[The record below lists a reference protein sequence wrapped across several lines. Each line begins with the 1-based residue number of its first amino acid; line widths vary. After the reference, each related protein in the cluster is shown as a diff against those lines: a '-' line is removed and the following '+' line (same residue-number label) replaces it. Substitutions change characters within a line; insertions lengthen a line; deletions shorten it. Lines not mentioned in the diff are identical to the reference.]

1 MSRLTVLSLASFFL
15 TCSTGSVA
23 ENQAKPGEVTISPSA
38 SGYQATPSPG
48 DEQHAAKA
56 LTPLTEKDLDA
67 VRERAMAYLDLIK
80 INDIASAYRM
90 EYGSADG
97 SLSPLRFNQIRPGG
111 FLLDYGIKEVQIQD
125 GEAVVKCNVRVILP
139 EMRTPYDTTWEMRW
153 VMQEGTLY
161 HKSRQP
167 DEAANLGQM
176 LN

>member
-1 MSRLTVLSLASFFL
+1 
-15 TCSTGSVA
+15 
-23 ENQAKPGEVTISPSA
+23 
-38 SGYQATPSPG
+38 
-48 DEQHAAKA
+48 
-56 LTPLTEKDLDA
+56 
-67 VRERAMAYLDLIK
+67 MAYLDLIK